1 VNAALTTIG
10 PVSPRLKFKD
20 NTFVGAS
27 CIRNSPYKRSSLG
40 MQLGLAKK
48 YHLPLFLH
56 SRAAHADFV
65 QILRDE
71 GFGKNGGH
79 DVGGKGGVV
88 HSFTGSIKEAEELMD
103 MGFHIG
109 INGCS
114 LKTEENLRV
123 AGAIRLDRLLLETD
137 APWCSVTS
145 GHASR
150 KYLDSIPSHL
160 RDLYDP
166 PSVRPERFIYGK
178 AVKGRNE
185 PSSMGKVAWIVHK
198 LHPELSLQELAT
210 RVWSNTVELFLLKL

>member
-1 VNAALTTIG
+1 MVI
-10 PVSPRLKFKD
+10 
-20 NTFVGAS
+20 
-27 CIRNSPYKRSSLG
+27 
-40 MQLGLAKK
+40 
-48 YHLPLFLH
+48 
-56 SRAAHADFV
+56 
-65 QILRDE
+65 
-71 GFGKNGGH
+71 
-79 DVGGKGGVV
+79 
-88 HSFTGSIKEAEELMD
+88 
-103 MGFHIG
+103 
-109 INGCS
+109 
-114 LKTEENLRV
+114 
-123 AGAIRLDRLLLETD
+123 D

-145 GHASR
+145 GHASH